1 MMQAMRTRSRT
12 DNDVARPSRA
22 GLFPLHL
29 AFLFFALLFIFAT
42 NTATAA
48 NDRGLLLEAHKDKK
62 TVYLL
67 GSIHLADQSFYPLRK
82 TIEKAYQE
90 SDALVVEADVIA
102 MESDPVLQQKVMLE
116 SLYPPGQQ
124 LKDHIPPE
132 VYARLQQWLHDRQIP
147 EANFNR
153 MRPAIAMITLSLIE
167 MQARGLDPKAGID
180 RHFLNQAHKEG
191 KTILELESVLQQI
204 QMLNSLEKPELY
216 LQQTLDQVS
225 EMDSFVPRITS
236 AWKSGDQEAIH
247 ELVIQE
253 GLDEHPEFAP
263 LFELLFYQRNREMA
277 EKIQALSRQHD
288 TLFVVVGAGHLVGA
302 QSITELMEKSGYS
315 IEQI

>member
-1 MMQAMRTRSRT
+1 MTGICIKARTKNSLG
-12 DNDVARPSRA
+12 PSPNFIPS
-22 GLFPLHL
+22 LPFHTFLHAIL
-29 AFLFFALLFIFAT
+29 LLLFLA
-42 NTATAA
+42 NPALAA
-48 NDRGLLLEAHKDKK
+48 NDRGLLLEARNGDK

-67 GSIHLADQSFYPLRK
+67 GSIHLADQSFYPLRD
-82 TIEKAYQE
+82 TIEKAYRE
-90 SDALVVEADVIA
+90 SDALVVEADVLA

-124 LKDHIPPE
+124 LKDHIPPK
-132 VYARLQQWLHDRQIP
+132 VYTQLQEWLRKRQIP

-191 KTILELESVLQQI
+191 KTTLELESVMQQLR
-204 QMLNSLEKPELY
+204 MLNSLENPELY

-225 EMDSFVPRITS
+225 EMGTFVPRITK
-236 AWKSGDQEAIH
+236 AWKSGNQETIYQ
-247 ELVIQE
+247 LVIQE
-253 GLDEHPEFAP
+253 SLNENPEFEP
-263 LFELLFYQRNREMA
+263 LLELLFYQRNREMA
-277 EKIQALSRQHD
+277 EKIRTLSDKHKK
-288 TLFVVVGAGHLVGA
+288 LFVVVGAGHLVGA
-302 QSITELMEKSGYS
+302 QSITELLEKSGFS